1 MLKNTNMSIGK
12 NLRRL
17 RAKRKISQQEVADQL
32 GIDRVTYI
40 NWENET
46 FDVKSQYIPKLA
58 DIFEVEISELFK
70 DNQKIQ
76 VNNNINKD
84 KADGV
89 EVQKG
94 NVVINIINLT
104 DENSANKL
112 KEEIEKIL
120 NSRK

>member
-1 MLKNTNMSIGK
+1 M
-12 NLRRL
+12 
-17 RAKRKISQQEVADQL
+17 
-32 GIDRVTYI
+32 
-40 NWENET
+40 ENET

-58 DIFEVEISELFK
+58 NIFEVEISELFK

-104 DENSANKL
+104 DETSVQKL
-112 KEEIEKIL
+112 IEQLEKLL
-120 NSRK
+120 NQK